1 MVDKKLIFLAISM
14 LITVVALGIIIGTM
28 FIDNERM
35 KNTLI
40 AVGFVILI
48 VQKIVEIIV
57 IKETRKVSFV
67 ILGIIIIAA
76 TYLGY
81 RLTL

>member
-14 LITVVALGIIIGTM
+14 LITVVALVIIIGTT
-28 FIDNERM
+28 FIDNEKM
-35 KNTLI
+35 KNILI

-67 ILGIIIIAA
+67 ILGVIIIAA
-76 TYLGY
+76 AYLGY